1 MGRRAKIR
9 LAGCVVALV
18 LIGSLF
24 IGTMV
29 ARTGDPVLM
38 YVYWVGCAFLLL
50 SLLGLAVLDVLE
62 TVRMAK
68 KARIDMI
75 VKTMAPRDRDEP

>member
-1 MGRRAKIR
+1 
-9 LAGCVVALV
+9 
-18 LIGSLF
+18 
-24 IGTMV
+24 MV